1 VAALAPFLLA
11 HPHRIPIVMS
21 LSLKPSHLKR
31 YRDVARLIYKYAD
44 EEVFNTAGLDEALLL
59 ESERERTGPR
69 GKAKEFTKDL
79 ERLGPTYIKL
89 GQILS
94 TRPDLLPPD
103 YIDALSRLQD
113 DVEPIAWEDVEATI
127 QEELGVRISKAFGSF
142 EQKPLAAASLGQVHR
157 ATLRDGRP
165 VVVKVQRP
173 GIRKIIFEDL
183 DSLSEIADLAG
194 KKSDIGRRYAIDELL
209 DEFRTA
215 LLRELDYR
223 QETQN
228 LVTMRDQLKSYESI
242 VVPAP
247 VPDYST
253 SRVLTMEFVEGQ
265 SISSIGPLGK
275 LEIDGRALAEDLFRA
290 YLDQVLTYGFFHAD
304 PHPGNLLVTPE
315 GRIAMLDLGMVAHLG
330 PDDREQ
336 LLKLLLH
343 VTEGQGKDA
352 ADRALAMG
360 RPLPDFDRAAF
371 TTRVETLVV
380 QHSDD
385 EMREVNIGRLLIELL
400 RAAGE
405 AGLRPPRSVALLGKT
420 LLNLDEISR
429 VLAPEMQPQSVV
441 RNHAA
446 LLMQKQMA
454 RSLSPSNLFA
464 SALEAQELAQKLPP
478 RINTILGSMA
488 EDRFTLRI
496 NAFDEARAYE
506 NFHRMINRLSL
517 SVVVAALIIGAAMLM
532 QVDTEYTLF
541 GYPGLAIILFLSAF
555 AFGSGLAISIFI
567 DKMRR
572 NPY

>member
-1 VAALAPFLLA
+1 
-11 HPHRIPIVMS
+11 MS

-31 YRDVARLIYKYAD
+31 YRDIARLLYKYAD
-44 EEVFNTAGLDEALLL
+44 DDVFNTAGLDESLLL
-59 ESERERTGPR
+59 ESDRERTGPR
-69 GKAKEFTKDL
+69 GKAQEFASDL
-79 ERLGPTYIKL
+79 EKLGPTYIKL

-103 YIDALSRLQD
+103 YIKALSRLQD
-113 DVEPIAWEDVEATI
+113 DVEPISYEEVEEAI
-127 QEELGVRISKAFGSF
+127 QEELGVRISKAFSTF
-142 EQKPLAAASLGQVHR
+142 EQRPLAAASLGQVHR
-157 ATLRDGRP
+157 ATLRDGRE

-173 GIRKIIFEDL
+173 GIRKTVFEDL
-183 DSLSEIADLAG
+183 ESLGEIAELAS
-194 KKSDIGRRYAIDELL
+194 KRSDVARRYAIDELL

-228 LVTMRDQLKSYESI
+228 LVTMRDQLKSYSNII
-242 VVPAP
+242 VPQP
-247 VPDYST
+247 ISDYST
-253 SRVLTMEFVEGQ
+253 SRVITMEYVDGV
-265 SISSIGPLGK
+265 SISSVGPLKK
-275 LEIDGRALAEDLFRA
+275 LEIEGRTLAEDLFRA
-290 YLDQVLTYGFFHAD
+290 YLDQVLSDGFFHAD
-304 PHPGNLLVTPE
+304 PHPGNLLVTPD
-315 GRIAMLDLGMVAHLG
+315 GKIAMLDLGMVAHLG

-343 VTEGQGKDA
+343 ITEGRGKDA
-352 ADRALAMG
+352 ADMALEMG
-360 RPLPDFDRAAF
+360 RPLPDFDRGMF
-371 TTRVETLVV
+371 TARVEMLVV
-380 QHSDD
+380 QHYDD
-385 EMREVNIGRLLIELL
+385 DMRDVNIGRLLIEVL

-405 AGLRPPRSVALLGKT
+405 TGLRPPRSVALLGKT

-429 VLAPEMQPQSVV
+429 VLAPEMQPQKVV

-454 RSLSPSNLFA
+454 RSLSPGNLF
-464 SALEAQELAQKLPP
+464 SSILDAQELAQKLPP

-488 EDRFTLRI
+488 EDRFKLNI
-496 NAFDEARAYE
+496 NAFDEGRAYE
-506 NFHRMINRLSL
+506 NLHRMINRLSL
-517 SVVVAALIIGAAMLM
+517 SIVVAALIVGAAMLM

-555 AFGSGLAISIFI
+555 AFGGGLAISIFI